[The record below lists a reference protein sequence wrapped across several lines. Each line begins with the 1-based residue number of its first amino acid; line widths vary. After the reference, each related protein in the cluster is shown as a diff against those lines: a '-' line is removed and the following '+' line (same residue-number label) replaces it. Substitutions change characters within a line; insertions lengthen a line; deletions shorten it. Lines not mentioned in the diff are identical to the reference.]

1 MLVYP
6 ELPGFAY
13 NLLKRPI
20 MLTLG
25 PEDSSPSGDEVLVQ
39 QYQNPLW
46 EFELIYEWLYDDDT
60 GTWGTLTEL
69 PYPQQQSLLGFFL
82 QNAGAGKRFLFQ
94 DPTDNQVELGAL
106 SVTVVGGTKYSQIV
120 RNLGGF
126 NESILAVNGAPQ
138 IYVGGVLKVAGTDYT
153 WDPTLVGFTAPG
165 VSWDGQYITWITDP
179 GSGPVTATFGFYF
192 VCRFKND
199 SSDFEK
205 FAQSLWLNQ
214 KVEIRSTRYRAGD

>member
-20 MLTLG
+20 TLTLG
-25 PEDSSPSGDEVLVQ
+25 TDTPSPSGDEVLVQ

-60 GTWGTLTEL
+60 GTWGTLTAF

-94 DPTDNQVELGAL
+94 DPTDNQVTAGAL

-126 NESILAVNGAPQ
+126 NESILAVNGALE
-138 IYVGGVLKVAGTDYT
+138 IYVDDVLKVEGTDYT

-179 GSGPVTATFGFYF
+179 GAGVVTATFGFYF